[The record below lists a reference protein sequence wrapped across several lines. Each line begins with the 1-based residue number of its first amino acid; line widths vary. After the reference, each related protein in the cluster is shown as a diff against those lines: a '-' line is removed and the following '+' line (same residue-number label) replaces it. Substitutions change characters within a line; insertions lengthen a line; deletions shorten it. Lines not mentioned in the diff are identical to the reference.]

1 MTDIVVDA
9 DASAAYDAMVHE
21 SSATGVTSLRTKD
34 GRLFSLSYQ
43 AAEVRVAGLPYYV
56 TVGFASSERACLTW
70 TSRWTVRVFG
80 NSPNWDNL
88 AIAEVVSP
96 STPPN
101 SARRSWRS
109 A

>member
-9 DASAAYDAMVHE
+9 GASAAYDVMVHE

-34 GRLFSLSYQ
+34 DRLFSLSYQ
-43 AAEVRVAGLPYYV
+43 AAEVRVAGLPYYVTV

-80 NSPNWDNL
+80 NSR
-88 AIAEVVSP
+88 IGIIS
-96 STPPN
+96 
-101 SARRSWRS
+101 R
-109 A
+109 